1 MTLPLKLRIMI
12 GGLRAAHISEEW
24 AAGPDHICPLNVFR
38 NTQYAINRSTRGEM
52 LKIRLR
58 RMGAIRQPHYR
69 VVVADAR
76 APRDGAFIEN
86 LGHYNPLTDPAT
98 IQIDV
103 AKYEEWRKKGA
114 QPTDAVASL
123 VKLYNRTH
131 RKATAAGDA
140 AEPAKSSGKTRTASG
155 KRAEPKAEATAE
167 VTESPEASAATEDA
181 PMNEALAEA
190 TRDDG
195 EGSEALT
202 GGAGDGAEESDAAI
216 GEAAE
221 TGGSA
226 NTGAATE
233 ESSESAG

>member
-1 MTLPLKLRIMI
+1 
-12 GGLRAAHISEEW
+12 
-24 AAGPDHICPLNVFR
+24 
-38 NTQYAINRSTRGEM
+38 M

-98 IQIDV
+98 IQIDI
-103 AKYEEWRKKGA
+103 AKYEEWKKKGA

-123 VKLYNRTH
+123 VKQFNRTQ
-131 RKATAAGDA
+131 RKAAAAGEVAGDGTA
-140 AEPAKSSGKTRTASG
+140 SAPAKPDARTRVASG
-155 KRAEPKAEATAE
+155 KRAEPKAEAVLAAAPSEET
-167 VTESPEASAATEDA
+167 SAVEDA
-181 PMNEALAEA
+181 PMNEAVAEA
-190 TRDDG
+190 TRDGG
-195 EGSEALT
+195 EGSEAMT
-202 GGAGDGAEESDAAI
+202 GGGSGAGDGAGGQESDAAI

-226 NTGAATE
+226 KPGAAALSG
-233 ESSESAG
+233 SSMRLV